1 MLLQWGYQSMS
12 QIAFKLR
19 QIVQRLWFLPAAFSL
34 LAVLTL
40 IVAFGMARLIP
51 DQLPF
56 TLSSEAVESI
66 LTVLATSLLTVAV
79 FALSTIVSALA
90 SASSQ
95 TTPRAVPLI
104 IGDRSAQTSI
114 SVFIGAFLFS
124 IVGIIGLSA
133 GIYSEAGRLLL
144 FAVTLLVVVLVVSA
158 LIRWIGQMSAIG
170 RVGETVERAGEAA
183 EKSFRTVPG
192 KGLLGCREL
201 SGAASGDPIY
211 SPKTGYVQHIDIG
224 RLQDCA
230 DENDL
235 LISITARPGAY
246 AAPDRPLALVAGS
259 VDAALAE
266 RLAGAFTVGTARTFD
281 SDPRFG
287 LIVLSEIAGK
297 ALSPGI
303 NDPGTA
309 IAVVSTLVR
318 VLAER
323 PEEDNELKYERVLVA
338 PLDPDDLMADA
349 FRPIARDGASNI
361 EVMLRM
367 IAGLQTL
374 ARCRPELEAAAQGM
388 IKDAVDRGLGAM
400 SAKSDKAALKAA
412 TQG

>member
-1 MLLQWGYQSMS
+1 MS
-12 QIAFKLR
+12 QFAFKVR
-19 QIVQRLWFLPAAFSL
+19 QIAQRMWFLPAAFSL
-34 LAVLTL
+34 VAVLTL
-40 IVAFGMARLIP
+40 LIAFGMARLIP
-51 DQLPF
+51 DGLPF

-66 LTVLATSLLTVAV
+66 LTVLASSLLTVAV
-79 FALSTIVSALA
+79 FALSTIVSALS
-90 SASSQ
+90 SASQQ

-104 IGDRSAQTSI
+104 VGDRSAQTSI

-144 FAVTLLVVVLVVSA
+144 FVVTLAVVVLVVAA
-158 LIRWIGQMSAIG
+158 LIRWIGQISAIG
-170 RVGETVERAGEAA
+170 RVTATLDRAGEAA
-183 EKSFRTVPG
+183 ERAFRTVPG

-201 SGAASGDPIY
+201 SGEPSGDPIY
-211 SPKTGYVQHIDIG
+211 SRKTGYVQHIDIG

-230 DENDL
+230 DEQEL
-235 LISITARPGAY
+235 LITITSRPGAY
-246 AAPDRPLALVAGS
+246 AAPDRPLVMVAGA
-259 VDAALAE
+259 VDEALAE
-266 RLAGAFTVGTARTFD
+266 KLAGAFTIGATRTFD

-309 IAVVSTLVR
+309 IAVVGTIVR

-323 PEEDNELKYERVLVA
+323 PEEDSELKYERVLVA
-338 PLDPDDLMADA
+338 GLDPDDLMADA
-349 FRPIARDGASNI
+349 FRPIARDGAGSI

-367 IAGLQTL
+367 IAGLKTL
-374 ARCRPELEAAAQGM
+374 ARCRPELEGAAKGM
-388 IKDAVDRGLGAM
+388 IVDAVERGLTAM
-400 SAKSDKAALKAA
+400 SAKSDQAALEAA
-412 TQG
+412 AKLE

>member
-1 MLLQWGYQSMS
+1 MS
-12 QIAFKLR
+12 QIAFKFR
-19 QIVQRLWFLPAAFSL
+19 QIVQRMWFLPAAFSL
-34 LAVLTL
+34 VAVLTL
-40 IVAFGMARLIP
+40 LIAFGMARLIP
-51 DQLPF
+51 DSLPF

-66 LTVLATSLLTVAV
+66 LTVLASSLLTVAV
-79 FALSTIVSALA
+79 FALSTIVSALS
-90 SASSQ
+90 SASQQ

-104 IGDRSAQTSI
+104 VGDRSAQTSI

-144 FAVTLLVVVLVVSA
+144 FVVTLGVVVLVVAA
-158 LIRWIGQMSAIG
+158 LIRWIGQISAIG
-170 RVGETVERAGEAA
+170 RVAATLNRAGEAA
-183 EKSFRTVPG
+183 ERAFRTVPG

-201 SGAASGDPIY
+201 SGEPSGDPIF
-211 SPKTGYVQHIDIG
+211 SRHTGYVQHIDIG

-230 DENDL
+230 DELEL
-235 LISITARPGAY
+235 LITITARPGAY
-246 AAPDRPLALVAGS
+246 AAPDRPLVLVAGA
-259 VDAALAE
+259 VDEALAE
-266 RLAGAFTVGTARTFD
+266 KLAGAFTIGSTRTFD

-309 IAVVSTLVR
+309 IAVVGTIVR
-318 VLAER
+318 VLTER
-323 PEEDNELKYERVLVA
+323 PEEDSELKYERVLVA
-338 PLDPDDLMADA
+338 GLAPDDLMADA
-349 FRPIARDGASNI
+349 FRPIARDGAGSI

-367 IAGLQTL
+367 IAGLKTL
-374 ARCRPELEAAAQGM
+374 ARCRPELEGAAKGM
-388 IKDAVDRGLGAM
+388 IADAVERGLTAM

-412 TQG
+412 GKLE

>member
-1 MLLQWGYQSMS
+1 MS
-12 QIAFKLR
+12 QIAFKFR
-19 QIVQRLWFLPAAFSL
+19 QVMQRMWFLPLAFSL
-34 LAVLTL
+34 VAVLTL
-40 IVAFGMARLIP
+40 LIAFGMARLIP
-51 DQLPF
+51 DGLPF

-90 SASSQ
+90 TASAQ

-104 IGDRSAQTSI
+104 VGDRSAQTSI

-133 GIYSEAGRLLL
+133 GIYSESGRLLL
-144 FAVTLLVVVLVVSA
+144 FVVTLGVVVLVVAA
-158 LIRWIGQMSAIG
+158 LIRWIGQISAIG
-170 RVGETVERAGEAA
+170 RVGETVNKAGKAA
-183 EKSFRTVPG
+183 AKSFGAVPG
-192 KGLLGCREL
+192 RGLLGCREL
-201 SGAASGDPIY
+201 SGEPSGDPIFARRI
-211 SPKTGYVQHIDIG
+211 GYVQHIDIG

-230 DENDL
+230 EKEDL
-235 LISITARPGAY
+235 LVTITARPGAY
-246 AAPDRPLALVAGS
+246 AAPDRPLVLIAGQADEE
-259 VDAALAE
+259 VIE
-266 RLAGAFTVGTARTFD
+266 KLAGAFTIGDTRTFD

-287 LIVLSEIAGK
+287 LIVLSEIAAK
-297 ALSPGI
+297 ALSPGV

-323 PEEDNELKYERVLVA
+323 PEEDDELEFNRVLVA
-338 PLDPDDLMADA
+338 PLDPNDLMADA
-349 FRPIARDGASNI
+349 FRPIARDGAGQI

-367 IAGLQTL
+367 IAGLKTL
-374 ARCRPELEAAAQGM
+374 ARTRSDLELAALGM
-388 IKDAVDRGLGAM
+388 IKDAVERGTLAM

-412 TQG
+412 GAME

>member
-1 MLLQWGYQSMS
+1 MDH
-12 QIAFKLR
+12 IAFKFR
-19 QIVQRLWFLPAAFSL
+19 QIAQRLWFLPAAFSL
-34 LAVLTL
+34 AAVLTL
-40 IVAFGMARLIP
+40 IAAFGMARLVP
-51 DQLPF
+51 DKLPF

-66 LTVLATSLLTVAV
+66 LTVLASSLLTVAV

-90 SASSQ
+90 SASSS
-95 TTPRAVPLI
+95 TTPRVVPLI
-104 IGDRSAQTSI
+104 VGDRSAQTSI

-144 FAVTLLVVVLVVSA
+144 FVVTLGVVVLVVAA

-183 EKSFRTVPG
+183 EQAFRSVPG
-192 KGLLGCREL
+192 KGLLGCRPLEAEAEGEAVF
-201 SGAASGDPIY
+201 SRKI
-211 SPKTGYVQHIDIG
+211 GYVQHIDLG
-224 RLQDCA
+224 RLQDLA
-230 DENDL
+230 EEHEL
-235 LISITARPGAY
+235 VVSITARPGAY
-246 AAPDRPLALVAGS
+246 AAPDRPLVQVEGT
-259 VDAALAE
+259 VEEGLAE
-266 RLAGAFTVGTARTFD
+266 KLAGAFVVGKARTFE

-287 LIVLSEIAGK
+287 LIVLAEIASK

-323 PEEDNELKYERVLVA
+323 PEDDGDLKYDRLLVA
-338 PLDPDDLMADA
+338 PLDANDLMADA
-349 FRPIARDGASNI
+349 FRPIARDGAGNI

-367 IAGLQTL
+367 IAGLKTL
-374 ARCRPELEAAAQGM
+374 ARGRPDLEDAAAGM
-388 IKDAVDRGLGAM
+388 IRDAVERGAAEMG
-400 SAKSDKAALKAA
+400 AKSDRAMLRSAGRLE
-412 TQG
+412 

>member
-1 MLLQWGYQSMS
+1 MS
-12 QIAFKLR
+12 QIAFRFR
-19 QIVQRLWFLPAAFSL
+19 QVMQRMWFLPAAFSVV
-34 LAVLTL
+34 AVLT
-40 IVAFGMARLIP
+40 IVVAFAMARFIP
-51 DQLPF
+51 DRLPF

-66 LTVLATSLLTVAV
+66 LTVLASSLLTVAV

-95 TTPRAVPLI
+95 TSPRAVPLI
-104 IGDRSAQTSI
+104 VGDRSAQTSI

-144 FAVTLLVVVLVVSA
+144 FAVTLVVVVLVVAA

-170 RVGETVERAGEAA
+170 RVSETVERAGEAA
-183 EKSFRTVPG
+183 ESAFAAVPG
-192 KGLLGCREL
+192 QGLLGCRAL
-201 SGAASGDPIY
+201 AGP
-211 SPKTGYVQHIDIG
+211 PKGEPVFARQIGFVQHVDTG
-224 RLQDCA
+224 RLQELA
-230 DENDL
+230 EEHEL
-235 LISITARPGAY
+235 VVSITARPGAY
-246 AAPDRPLALVAGS
+246 AAPDRPLLLVGDA
-259 VDAALAE
+259 VDEAVIDKLAN
-266 RLAGAFTVGTARTFD
+266 AFVVGEARTFD

-323 PEEDNELKYERVLVA
+323 PEEDSELKFDRVLVA
-338 PLDPDDLMADA
+338 PLDPNDLMADA
-349 FRPIARDGASNI
+349 FRPIARDGAGSI
-361 EVMLRM
+361 EVMLRL
-367 IAGLQTL
+367 IAGLKTL
-374 ARCRPELEAAAQGM
+374 ARTRPDLEAAARGM
-388 IKDAVDRGLGAM
+388 IKDAVERGLAAM
-400 SAKSDKAALKAA
+400 SARSDKAALQAA
-412 TQG
+412 GEAD

>member
-1 MLLQWGYQSMS
+1 MS
-12 QIAFKLR
+12 QIAFKFR
-19 QIVQRLWFLPAAFSL
+19 QIVQRMWFLPAAFSL
-34 LAVLTL
+34 VAVLTL
-40 IVAFGMARLIP
+40 LIAFGMARLIP
-51 DQLPF
+51 DSLPF

-66 LTVLATSLLTVAV
+66 LTVLASSLLTVAV
-79 FALSTIVSALA
+79 FALSTIVSALS
-90 SASSQ
+90 SASQQ

-104 IGDRSAQTSI
+104 VGDRSAQTSI

-144 FAVTLLVVVLVVSA
+144 FVVTLGVVVLVVAA
-158 LIRWIGQMSAIG
+158 LIRWIGQISAIG
-170 RVGETVERAGEAA
+170 RVAATLNRAGEAA
-183 EKSFRTVPG
+183 ERAFRTVPG

-201 SGAASGDPIY
+201 SGEPSGDPIF
-211 SPKTGYVQHIDIG
+211 SRHTGYVQHIDIG

-230 DENDL
+230 DELEL
-235 LISITARPGAY
+235 LITITARPGAY
-246 AAPDRPLALVAGS
+246 AAPDRPLVLVAGA
-259 VDAALAE
+259 VDEALAE
-266 RLAGAFTVGTARTFD
+266 KLAGAFTIGSTRTFD

-309 IAVVSTLVR
+309 IAVVGTIVR
-318 VLAER
+318 VLTER
-323 PEEDNELKYERVLVA
+323 PEEDSELKYERVLVA
-338 PLDPDDLMADA
+338 ALDPDDLMADA
-349 FRPIARDGASNI
+349 FRPIARDGAGSI

-367 IAGLQTL
+367 IAGLKTL
-374 ARCRPELEAAAQGM
+374 ARCRPELEGAAKGM
-388 IKDAVDRGLGAM
+388 IVDAVERGLTAM

-412 TQG
+412 GKLE

>member
-1 MLLQWGYQSMS
+1 MS
-12 QIAFKLR
+12 QIAFRLR
-19 QIVQRLWFLPAAFSL
+19 QIAHRMWFLPAAFSMV
-34 LAVLTL
+34 AVLTL
-40 IVAFGMARLIP
+40 VVAFGMARLIP
-51 DQLPF
+51 DSLPF

-66 LTVLATSLLTVAV
+66 LTVLASSLLTVAV

-90 SASSQ
+90 SASSS

-104 IGDRSAQTSI
+104 VGDRSAQTSI

-144 FAVTLLVVVLVVSA
+144 FVVTLGVVVLVVAA

-183 EKSFRTVPG
+183 ERAFKAVPG
-192 KGLLGCREL
+192 QGLLGCRPLE
-201 SGAASGDPIY
+201 GEARGEPVY
-211 SPKTGYVQHIDIG
+211 SEDIGYVQHIDLG
-224 RLQDCA
+224 RLQDLA
-230 DENDL
+230 EENEL
-235 LISITARPGAY
+235 TISITARPGAY
-246 AAPDRPLALVAGS
+246 AAPDRPLARVESA
-259 VDAALAE
+259 VDEGLAE
-266 RLAGAFTVGTARTFD
+266 KLAKAFVVGKARTFD

-287 LIVLSEIAGK
+287 LIVLAEIAGK

-309 IAVVSTLVR
+309 IAVVGTLVR

-323 PEEDNELKYERVLVA
+323 PTEDGELKHDRLLVA

-349 FRPIARDGASNI
+349 FRPIARDGAGSI

-367 IAGLQTL
+367 IVGLKTL
-374 ARCRPELEAAAQGM
+374 ARCRPDLETAARGM
-388 IKDAVDRGLGAM
+388 IADAVERGVAAMGAG
-400 SAKSDKAALKAA
+400 SDKAALKAA
-412 TQG
+412 GKLE

>member
-1 MLLQWGYQSMS
+1 MS
-12 QIAFKLR
+12 QVAFKFR
-19 QIVQRLWFLPAAFSL
+19 QIVQRMWFLPAAFSMV
-34 LAVLTL
+34 AVLTL

-51 DQLPF
+51 DSLPF

-104 IGDRSAQTSI
+104 VGDRSAQTSI

-144 FAVTLLVVVLVVSA
+144 FVVTLGVVVLVVAA

-183 EKSFRTVPG
+183 ERSFRAVPG
-192 KGLLGCREL
+192 QGLMECRPLEE
-201 SGAASGDPIY
+201 SAVGDPVFSNKI
-211 SPKTGYVQHIDIG
+211 GFVQHIDLG
-224 RLQDCA
+224 RLQDLA
-230 DENDL
+230 EENEL
-235 LISITARPGAY
+235 VVTITARPGAY
-246 AAPDRPLALVAGS
+246 AAPDRPVALVEGS
-259 VDAALAE
+259 TDEALVE
-266 RLAGAFTVGTARTFD
+266 KLASAFVVGKARTFD

-287 LIVLSEIAGK
+287 LIVLAEIAGK

-323 PEEDNELKYERVLVA
+323 PEDEGELKYDRVLVS
-338 PLDPDDLMADA
+338 PLDPNDLMADA
-349 FRPIARDGASNI
+349 FRPIARDGAGSI
-361 EVMLRM
+361 EVMLRLV
-367 IAGLQTL
+367 AGLKTL
-374 ARCRPELEAAAQGM
+374 ARSRDDLSEAARGM
-388 IKDAVDRGLGAM
+388 IKDAVERGTAAM
-400 SAKSDKAALKAA
+400 TAKSDKAALKAA
-412 TQG
+412 GAME

>member
-1 MLLQWGYQSMS
+1 MS
-12 QIAFKLR
+12 QIAFKFR
-19 QIVQRLWFLPAAFSL
+19 QIVQRMWFLPAAFSL
-34 LAVLTL
+34 AAVLTL
-40 IVAFGMARLIP
+40 IVAFGMARLVP

-79 FALSTIVSALA
+79 FALSTIVGALSSA
-90 SASSQ
+90 SAS

-104 IGDRSAQTSI
+104 VGDRSAQTSI

-144 FAVTLLVVVLVVSA
+144 FAVTLGVVVLVVAA

-183 EKSFRTVPG
+183 EKAFRAVPG
-192 KGLLGCREL
+192 QGLLGCRGLEGKARGEAVF
-201 SGAASGDPIY
+201 SSSI
-211 SPKTGYVQHIDIG
+211 GYVQHIDIG
-224 RLQDCA
+224 RLQELA
-230 DENDL
+230 EENGL
-235 LISITARPGAY
+235 EVTITARPGAY
-246 AAPDRPLALVAGS
+246 AAPDRPLALVEGPA
-259 VDAALAE
+259 DEALAE
-266 RLAGAFTVGTARTFD
+266 KLAGAFVVGTARTFD

-287 LIVLSEIAGK
+287 LIVLAEIAGK

-309 IAVVSTLVR
+309 IAVIGTLVR

-323 PEEDNELKYERVLVA
+323 PEDDGELKYDRVQVA
-338 PLDPDDLMADA
+338 PLSPDDLMADA
-349 FRPIARDGASNI
+349 FRPIARDGAGSI

-367 IAGLQTL
+367 IVGLKTL
-374 ARCRPELEAAAQGM
+374 TRCRADLEAAAKGM
-388 IKDAVDRGLGAM
+388 ITDAVERGVAAM
-400 SAKSDKAALKAA
+400 TSKSDKAALRAA
-412 TQG
+412 AKLD

>member
-1 MLLQWGYQSMS
+1 MS
-12 QIAFKLR
+12 QIAFKFR
-19 QIVQRLWFLPAAFSL
+19 QIVQRMWFLPAAFSL
-34 LAVLTL
+34 VAVLTL
-40 IVAFGMARLIP
+40 LIAFGMARLIP
-51 DQLPF
+51 DSLPF

-66 LTVLATSLLTVAV
+66 LTVLASSLLTVAV
-79 FALSTIVSALA
+79 FALSTIVSALS
-90 SASSQ
+90 SASQQ

-104 IGDRSAQTSI
+104 VGDRSAQTSI

-144 FAVTLLVVVLVVSA
+144 FVVTLGVVVLVVAA
-158 LIRWIGQMSAIG
+158 LIRWIGQISAIG
-170 RVGETVERAGEAA
+170 RVAATLNRAGEAA
-183 EKSFRTVPG
+183 ERAFRTVPG

-201 SGAASGDPIY
+201 SGEPSGDPIF
-211 SPKTGYVQHIDIG
+211 SRKTGYVQHIDIG

-230 DENDL
+230 EELEL
-235 LISITARPGAY
+235 LIIITARPGAY
-246 AAPDRPLALVAGS
+246 AAPDRPLVMVAGA
-259 VDAALAE
+259 VDEALAE
-266 RLAGAFTVGTARTFD
+266 KLAGAFTIGSTRTFD

-309 IAVVSTLVR
+309 IAVVGTIVR
-318 VLAER
+318 VLTER
-323 PEEDNELKYERVLVA
+323 PEEDSELKYERVLVA
-338 PLDPDDLMADA
+338 GLAPDDLMADA
-349 FRPIARDGASNI
+349 FRPIARDGAGSI

-367 IAGLQTL
+367 IAGLKTL
-374 ARCRPELEAAAQGM
+374 ARCRPELEGAAKGM
-388 IKDAVDRGLGAM
+388 IVDAVERGLTAM

-412 TQG
+412 GKLE